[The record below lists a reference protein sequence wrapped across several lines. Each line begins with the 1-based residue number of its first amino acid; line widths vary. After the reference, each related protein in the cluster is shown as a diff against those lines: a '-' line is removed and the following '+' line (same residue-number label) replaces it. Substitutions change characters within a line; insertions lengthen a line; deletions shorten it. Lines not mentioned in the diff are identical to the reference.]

1 MSDRVLYKVIFH
13 NQGKVYEIYADEVTQ
28 GALFG
33 FVEVAGIR
41 FGEKSQLV
49 VDPAEEGLRREFEG
63 VSRLHVPMHA
73 VIRIDQVSKPGIPRV
88 SEGKEGPGASVTPFP
103 APMPPSKDP

>member
-1 MSDRVLYKVIFH
+1 MTERVLYKVIFH

-28 GALFG
+28 GTLFG

-49 VDPAEEGLRREFEG
+49 VDPTEEGLRREFEG
-63 VSRLHVPMHA
+63 VSRFHVPMHA
-73 VIRIDQVSKPGIPRV
+73 VIRVDQVSKPGVSRV
-88 SEGKEGPGASVTPFP
+88 SEGKEGSGASVTPFP
-103 APMPPSKDP
+103 APIPPTKD